1 MINTPKKVVSVFTK
15 NINIKSK
22 SFKTSQKIITF
33 VGYSSYE
40 LIFFIPTPTFGKK
53 NKQKQQKHT
62 KKIYLAKTL
71 QALKTDL
78 ILRIEIKFYSMSGS
92 GTTKTE

>member
-33 VGYSSYE
+33 VGYSSFE
-40 LIFFIPTPTFGKK
+40 LIFFMPTPTFGKK
-53 NKQKQQKHT
+53 IKQKQQKHT